1 LNYTIIPVNN
11 LPLAR
16 KLALRL
22 KAQLLLPHLEEF
34 PNQEARVY
42 VPQIIKGQNIILLVS
57 LTSPVDRNLIYYLL
71 LGDAVRRGTTARVLG
86 LIPWLAYSPQD
97 KIFRPGEPLSAQVIA
112 NLLNQSGT
120 DRFLFLDLH
129 NPTIQG
135 FFNPPAFHLTAFNL
149 FVKTAKKLLTRKSI
163 VISPDFGALKASSK
177 YAEALKTK
185 IVHLSKKRSHTGKV
199 TITKISD
206 QIKNHHCFI
215 FDDFLSTGSTAIKSA
230 AYLKKQ
236 GAKKVYFFVSHPLF
250 AKNSQLK
257 IARSAITHTFV
268 TNGIE
273 LQPNLDPKKFTI
285 IDLSLYFANRG
296 GETSLPVNPSLNI
309 PKNSFAC
316 QSFPFNNSRKSFS
329 NLSALNSPSSI
340 N

>member
-42 VPQIIKGQNIILLVS
+42 IPQTIKGRNIILLVS
-57 LTSPVDRNLIYYLL
+57 LTPPVDRNLIYYLL
-71 LGDAVRRGTTARVLG
+71 LADAVRRRTTARVLG

-149 FVKTAKKLLTRKSI
+149 FVKTAKKLLTHKSI
-163 VISPDFGALKASSK
+163 VVSPDFGALKASSK
-177 YAEALKTK
+177 YAETLKTK
-185 IVHLSKKRSHTGKV
+185 IVHLSKKRSHITGKV
-199 TITKISD
+199 TMTKISD

-236 GAKKVYFFVSHPLF
+236 SAKKVYFFVSHGLF

-257 IARSAITHTFV
+257 IAQSAIDQTFV
-268 TNGIE
+268 TNSIE
-273 LQPNLDPKKFTI
+273 LPPGLDPKKFTI
-285 IDLSLYFANRG
+285 IDLSLHFAK
-296 GETSLPVNPSLNI
+296 NI
-309 PKNSFAC
+309 NKIAFTT
-316 QSFPFNNSRKSFS
+316 RR
-329 NLSALNSPSSI
+329 
-340 N
+340 

>member
-1 LNYTIIPVNN
+1 MNYTIIPVNN

-42 VPQIIKGQNIILLVS
+42 IPQTIKGQNIILLIS

-71 LGDAVRRGTTARVLG
+71 VADAVRRRTTARVLG

-112 NLLNQSGT
+112 NLLNQSGA

-149 FVKTAKKLLTRKSI
+149 FVKTAKKLLASKSI

-185 IVHLSKKRSHTGKV
+185 IAHLSKKRSHATGKV

-215 FDDFLSTGSTAIKSA
+215 FDDFISTGSTAIKSA

-236 GAKKVYFFVSHPLF
+236 GAKKVYFFVSHGLF
-250 AKNSQLK
+250 AKNSQLE
-257 IARSAITHTFV
+257 IARSAVDHTFV

-285 IDLSLYFANRG
+285 LDLSLYFAK
-296 GETSLPVNPSLNI
+296 NI
-309 PKNSFAC
+309 NEIAFHT
-316 QSFPFNNSRKSFS
+316 RR
-329 NLSALNSPSSI
+329 
-340 N
+340 